1 MEDLKN
7 ETVENAMMFDFEDV
21 FVVRATKPENN
32 DFIITIGN
40 RYATPKHYESQE
52 EAQEAIKNRD
62 WNLSAKYRDWETDSM
77 DWLCLVWLCG
87 CSKTRTRD
95 FRNRLD

>member
-1 MEDLKN
+1 MENLKN

-21 FVVRATKPENN
+21 FVVRATNPENN

-40 RYATPKHYESQE
+40 RYATPKHYETQE

-62 WNLSAKYRDWETDSM
+62 WNLIATLAIELAEQATEKQISNNK
-77 DWLCLVWLCG
+77 
-87 CSKTRTRD
+87 K
-95 FRNRLD
+95 NKK

>member
-1 MEDLKN
+1 MENLKN

-21 FVVRATKPENN
+21 FVIRATNPENN

-40 RYATPKHYESQE
+40 RFATPKHYETQE

-62 WNLSAKYRDWETDSM
+62 WNLIATLAIEIAEQAAKKQMSNN
-77 DWLCLVWLCG
+77 
-87 CSKTRTRD
+87 KK
-95 FRNRLD
+95 NKK